1 MRAVHLI
8 SNLCL
13 IVSAQSDTARPRFAS
28 TRPQNLDPSHAGSA
42 VQGFA
47 DLPQLIIFV
56 PCHPRLHMYEVP
68 GITSPSCQGF
78 SLPVFHICWISRSL
92 VQVVD
97 FPQCCDSSRAFVI
110 ERQ

>member
-56 PCHPRLHMYEVP
+56 PCHPRLQYVRGTRNHLSKLS
-68 GITSPSCQGF
+68 GLQPSRVSYLLDLKIVGAGRRPPTV
-78 SLPVFHICWISRSL
+78 L
-92 VQVVD
+92 
-97 FPQCCDSSRAFVI
+97 
-110 ERQ
+110 